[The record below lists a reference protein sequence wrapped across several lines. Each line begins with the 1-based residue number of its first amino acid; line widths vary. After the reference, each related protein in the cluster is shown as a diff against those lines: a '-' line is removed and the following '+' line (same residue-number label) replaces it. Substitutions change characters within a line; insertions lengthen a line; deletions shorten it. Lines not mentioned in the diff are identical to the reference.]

1 MSASAAAP
9 FKLDGPLPELLARID
24 APPEAQPVLAG
35 ARNAAEAM
43 ERLAAA
49 GFLTCGSL
57 VRMLMFLELMLNA
70 ANIALVAL
78 GGNAASQAYA
88 AMLLAVAAAEAGVGL
103 ALIIALAR
111 TFKTLEAENIKELKG

>member
-1 MSASAAAP
+1 MTAYNLAAIA
-9 FKLDGPLPELLARID
+9 FTLFS
-24 APPEAQPVLAG
+24 
-35 ARNAAEAM
+35 
-43 ERLAAA
+43 LAAA

-88 AMLLAVAAAEAGVGL
+88 AMLLVIAAAEAGVGL
-103 ALIIALAR
+103 ALIIALADK
-111 TFKTLEAENIKELKG
+111 FKTLEAENIKELKG